1 MKILHI
7 FRNIKD
13 NAIDIAL
20 EQSKTND
27 IGILLMHDAVLSNFK
42 AIVLSSCKVY
52 VLSEDV
58 KARNISL
65 PAEVKQVNYEDMVKL
80 IFEYD
85 KVISW

>member
-42 AIVLSSCKVY
+42 EISSCKVY
-52 VLSEDV
+52 ALSEDV

-65 PAEVKQVNYEDMVKL
+65 PAEVKKVNYEEMVKL

>member
-1 MKILHI
+1 M
-7 FRNIKD
+7 
-13 NAIDIAL
+13 
-20 EQSKTND
+20 
-27 IGILLMHDAVLSNFK
+27 
-42 AIVLSSCKVY
+42 VLSSCKVY